1 MLDDT
6 QEKIIK
12 ATMELVMEKGYSN
25 TTTKDIARSA
35 GSMNVRFSANSRVR
49 RKSFWQRWKSRSG
62 IRI

>member
-25 TTTKDIARSA
+25 TT
-35 GSMNVRFSANSRVR
+35 
-49 RKSFWQRWKSRSG
+49 KSRSG